1 MRIATDGY
9 IDCRDGRRVR
19 TPGIHTQDVD
29 PMPEAEALVFLMSHS
44 FPGHRR
50 VVRPMSRDQRCR
62 IRLAAWADSVSE
74 RMALVD
80 RIWRAITEPVM
91 PPLKA
96 NHPELIQVVQ
106 SDGWAF
112 PIYLDGTVTR
122 VMPPGGIPVGEL
134 PSRTKNV
141 FEMEKAKGAKK
152 SA

>member
-19 TPGIHTQDVD
+19 TPGLYSDSIE
-29 PMPEAEALVFLMSHS
+29 PMPAGEALAFLLSHS

-50 VVRPMSRDQRCR
+50 MVRSLTTEQRRR

-80 RIWRAITEPVM
+80 RIWRAVTESIL
-91 PPLKA
+91 PPA
-96 NHPELIQVVQ
+96 NPGEPELIQVVQ
-106 SDGWAF
+106 LGGWAY
-112 PIYLDGTVTR
+112 PIYLDGSVTR
-122 VMPPGGIPVGEL
+122 VMPHGGSPVGEL
-134 PSRTKNV
+134 PSRSEKV
-141 FEMEKAKGAKK
+141 FELDRK